1 MTSVK
6 GRPPGVEPH
15 LPMLMGLVFARLRE
29 RLAEEAP
36 ELRPS
41 QLRVLEWLPPEG
53 LTISE
58 LAERAEMTTQGCGQ
72 FVRQLAGLG
81 MVEVAVADHDARA
94 RRVRITPR
102 GSEAV
107 DRATQVL
114 RACDA
119 AWAERVGP
127 ERYRVFREVLA
138 EVALDVSQ
146 VGDGPG
152 APESAVGEQGGFARG
167 TVRPSG

>member
-1 MTSVK
+1 MTDVK
-6 GRPPGVEPH
+6 GRLPAVEPH
-15 LPMLMGLVFARLRE
+15 VPMLMGLVFAQLRD
-29 RLAEEAP
+29 RLAAEAP

-58 LAERAEMTTQGCGQ
+58 LAVCAEMTTQGCGQ

-81 MVEVAVADHDARA
+81 MVEVTVEESDARA

-102 GSEAV
+102 GLDAV
-107 DRATQVL
+107 ARSRRVL
-114 RACDA
+114 DSCDE
-119 AWAERVGP
+119 AWAEQVGA

-138 EVALDVSQ
+138 EVAL
-146 VGDGPG
+146 G
-152 APESAVGEQGGFARG
+152 
-167 TVRPSG
+167 